1 MMAQQKENKPGQ
13 ESGGS
18 GERDNQPQRRDQTNP
33 DKAIA
38 IASRRRVRATVKSAK
53 IRHNPANVRTPR
65 VAPTN
70 GVTAAVLSNWIFR
83 AVEMP
88 AALFLCLG

>member
-1 MMAQQKENKPGQ
+1 
-13 ESGGS
+13 
-18 GERDNQPQRRDQTNP
+18 
-33 DKAIA
+33 
-38 IASRRRVRATVKSAK
+38 VKSAK